1 MENTYLKMIGQKVCN
16 GKIILIAVVDEDF
29 MNCGEVPNIF
39 ETQCLKRAP
48 NIYTGTYPN
57 ITVNIET
64 IKSREDLTGLG
75 INGILTSENWYCSK
89 EKEEDIYGIVL
100 P

>member
-1 MENTYLKMIGQKVCN
+1 MENTYLKMIGQKVGN
-16 GKIILIAVVDEDF
+16 GKMILVAVVDEDF

-39 ETQCLKRAP
+39 EAQCLKQAP

-57 ITVNIET
+57 IRVNLET

-75 INGILTSENWYCSK
+75 ISGILTSESWYCTK
-89 EKEEDIYGIVL
+89 RKEEDTFGIAL